1 MVCLLVFLFVQFSSF
16 FKPHAHCCNCY
27 ERSICDALL
36 LFLLLLTTL
45 KVAHLLRKKKY
56 ILCIRIDSIQFISI
70 SAMKSKKRKPFIH
83 THKHTR
89 SVKEREKVEVTENR
103 MQLNINRF
111 SMLHIRDFF
120 FVQIVTVIYSPNFNQ
135 NIDFG
140 LSPLLSTYIWITVGF
155 HECER

>member
-1 MVCLLVFLFVQFSSF
+1 MYSYRFDSIHFDI
-16 FKPHAHCCNCY
+16 CN
-27 ERSICDALL
+27 EEQ
-36 LFLLLLTTL
+36 
-45 KVAHLLRKKKY
+45 KKKTIY
-56 ILCIRIDSIQFISI
+56 T
-70 SAMKSKKRKPFIH
+70 H
-83 THKHTR
+83 TQTHTECER
-89 SVKEREKVEVTENR
+89 EREKVEVTENR